1 MEELSEGKEICL
13 MGEGSILQK
22 LGTVRLQSTDAA
34 TNAVDM
40 AMPRTGQIPHGLEVG
55 FKQVILLTGK
65 TVQPLPTAEPEVLRD
80 HQQPGETGAKWGPTV
95 QGEGHPASKE
105 ALRVIPEPLLQVA
118 TDLSPLLPQVGEA
131 LPEVLSELLL
141 WVATDP
147 SALLP
152 EA

>member
-1 MEELSEGKEICL
+1 MEELSEGKEICP

-34 TNAVDM
+34 TNAVDT

-55 FKQVILLTGK
+55 FKQVILLTGE
-65 TVQPLPTAEPEVLRD
+65 TFQPLPTAEPEVLRD
-80 HQQPGETGAKWGPTV
+80 HQQPGETGAKWGLTV
-95 QGEGHPASKE
+95 QGKGHLASKE
-105 ALRVIPEPLLQVA
+105 GLRPHPEPLLQVA
-118 TDLSPLLPQVGEA
+118 IDLSPLLPQVLEA
-131 LPEVLSELLL
+131 LREVLSELLQ